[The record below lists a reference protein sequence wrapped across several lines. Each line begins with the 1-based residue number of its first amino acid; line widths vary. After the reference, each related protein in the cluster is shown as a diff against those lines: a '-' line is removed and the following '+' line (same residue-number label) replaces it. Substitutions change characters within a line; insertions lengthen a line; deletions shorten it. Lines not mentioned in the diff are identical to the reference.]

1 MKLKSKNPI
10 SSCSIGLKNIVRNL
24 LVVVLLLTAMASACP
39 KPETKKNVDAGPAR
53 VALKTGETQETTV
66 EVELAR
72 TEEQRSKGLMYRKE
86 LGANQG
92 MLFIMP
98 YAENQKFWMKN
109 TLIPLDMIFIG
120 DDLRVVGI
128 AENAQPEDTSIYEVG
143 KAARYVLE
151 VNGGFSARNNIR
163 EGNRVRFLGFE
174 VE

>member
-1 MKLKSKNPI
+1 
-10 SSCSIGLKNIVRNL
+10 
-24 LVVVLLLTAMASACP
+24 MATACP
-39 KPETKKNVDAGPAR
+39 KPETKKNIDSGPAR

-86 LGANQG
+86 LGVNQG

-163 EGNRVRFLGFE
+163 EGNSVRFLGFE